1 MATRR
6 MLSKSVVESDL
17 FFEMPA
23 DSQALYMHLVLNADD
38 DGFVGNPETIR
49 RMTGFS
55 KDSLRLLIAKG
66 FLISFQSGVI
76 VITHWEAQNK
86 VQPSRKNKT
95 IYTSEKQ
102 ILCVDEQGKY
112 SISSTLSED
121 CQQDTDNLSE
131 GCQQGVNKPS
141 TQVRLGKVSIGK
153 YNNMCASDG
162 ANEGVN
168 EGAAPKTKRKYPLS
182 FEEVWKVYPRCKDK
196 ALAYKAYNARLNDG
210 YSEQELLTATKA
222 YAEECKRN
230 HTEEKYIK
238 NGKTFFG
245 SSTPFTDYLKA
256 GEKDAVPET
265 EEQRQKR
272 LADEYNARYARP

>member
-66 FLISFQSGVI
+66 FLLSFQSGVI

-95 IYTSEKQ
+95 IYASEKQ
-102 ILCVDEQGKY
+102 VLYVDEQGKY
-112 SISSTLSED
+112 LFSGGLLEECQQVSDNLTEE
-121 CQQDTDNLSE
+121 CQQD
-131 GCQQGVNKPS
+131 VNKMS
-141 TQVRLGKVSIGK
+141 EQVRLGKVSIGK
-153 YNNMCASDG
+153 YNNMCAPEG
-162 ANEGVN
+162 ANEGVT
-168 EGAAPKTKRKYPLS
+168 PKKKHEYPLS
-182 FEEVWKVYPRCKDK
+182 FEEVWKAYPRCRDK

-230 HTEEKYIK
+230 HTEERYIK